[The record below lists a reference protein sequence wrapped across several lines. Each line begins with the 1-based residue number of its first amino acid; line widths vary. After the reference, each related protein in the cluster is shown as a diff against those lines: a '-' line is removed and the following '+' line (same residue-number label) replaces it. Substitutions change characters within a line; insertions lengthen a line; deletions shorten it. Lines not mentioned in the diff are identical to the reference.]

1 MAVNVK
7 DLNYQLKNVNNQ
19 ISFDEIN
26 SAAST
31 LTDQFKAASH
41 TQLGFGVGEIKGGIE
56 SLVQNID
63 YPLGETS
70 SAIAAVSR
78 VTANVPNVKS
88 DLIQTIS
95 GTDATKLGSIVEST
109 AASGLL
115 DEIITAGTAEAIATA
130 FKQVLG
136 KTSSELENTLLSIAP
151 IGLSVQISTSVDD
164 VLSGAFKNPFAA
176 GVGNIATALTA
187 AVGGLNSTNL
197 IKNVVE
203 NFTGQITNTVL
214 SSINIPDSVITQLAV
229 VAIMDGNVDLAV
241 DKSIAFLPI
250 PKDLTDL
257 SIRVGVNIDK
267 SSVNNLVRSLDILE
281 QAGGSSSSIQIVI
294 NNISSIQSSFS
305 GVSGGISNSVQTGN
319 SALGSPSPDRIA
331 TIGGASSGGSGA
343 YDTDFSYIESLE
355 EMTADLRAVTRPVS
369 TTIVHWTSHYID
381 DNHIDAQAI
390 KQIHISKGL
399 TTIGYH
405 YIIKRDGSIQRGRNP
420 NRVGAHA
427 KSSHNPYSIGIGFVG
442 GYNCPNGTSNP
453 ERCASADSINS
464 AQWAAF
470 DMYLKAFYT
479 VYSGGEVWGHQD
491 TDPWNKIDPMSN
503 MTSYVKNKFGKTN
516 VSPQPSRT
524 YSLEELAEKLFGPVR
539 TDPLDEGNYTGENG
553 RLDIN
558 TLTVIAPGHRLR
570 ADAASAYLQMVSS
583 ASAAGIQWSITDSY
597 RTYEAQVRLAQEK
610 GIYGEGGYAARPG
623 TSNHGWGLA
632 LDLGSRDRTHLEGT
646 PEYNWLV
653 ANANSFGFKT
663 ILKSSSGPAEP
674 WHWEYVV

>member
-1 MAVNVK
+1 MAVNVSA
-7 DLNYQLKNVNNQ
+7 LNSQLKNVNNQ
-19 ISFDEIN
+19 LSFDEIN

-56 SLVQNID
+56 SLVQTVD
-63 YPLGETS
+63 YPLGATS
-70 SAIAAVSR
+70 SPLPAVSR
-78 VTANVPNVKS
+78 VTANVADVKS
-88 DLIQTIS
+88 DLVQTIS
-95 GTDATKLGSIVEST
+95 GTDASKLGSIVEST
-109 AASGLL
+109 AESGIL

-136 KTSSELENTLLSIAP
+136 KTSSELENTLSSIAP
-151 IGLSVQISTSVDD
+151 SDLDVKISTSVDD

-176 GVGNIATALTA
+176 GVGNIANALTA

-294 NNISSIQSSFS
+294 NNISNIQSSFQ

-355 EMTADLRAVTRPVS
+355 EMTADLRAITRPVS
-369 TTIVHWTSHYID
+369 TTVVHWTANYID
-381 DNHIDAQAI
+381 DYHVDAQRV
-390 KQIHISKGL
+390 KEIHMSGDFNF

-405 YIIKRDGSIQRGRNP
+405 YLIRRDGSIQRGRNP
-420 NRVGAHA
+420 NQTGSHA
-427 KSSHNPYSIGIGFVG
+427 RSLHNPYSIGISFVA
-442 GYNCPNGTSNP
+442 GYNCANGTRNP
-453 ERCASADSINS
+453 EGYASADSINS
-464 AQWAAF
+464 AQWAAL

-491 TDPWNKIDPMSN
+491 TDPKRKIDPMTN
-503 MTSYVKNKFGKTN
+503 MTAYVKNKFGKIN

-524 YSLEELAEKLFGPVR
+524 YSLEELAAKTF
-539 TDPLDEGNYTGENG
+539 
-553 RLDIN
+553 
-558 TLTVIAPGHRLR
+558 
-570 ADAASAYLQMVSS
+570 
-583 ASAAGIQWSITDSY
+583 
-597 RTYEAQVRLAQEK
+597 
-610 GIYGEGGYAARPG
+610 
-623 TSNHGWGLA
+623 
-632 LDLGSRDRTHLEGT
+632 DL
-646 PEYNWLV
+646 
-653 ANANSFGFKT
+653 
-663 ILKSSSGPAEP
+663 
-674 WHWEYVV
+674 

>member
-1 MAVNVK
+1 MPVNVS
-7 DLNYQLKNVNNQ
+7 DLNYQLKNLGNQ

-56 SLVQNID
+56 SLVQTVD
-63 YPLGETS
+63 YPLGATS
-70 SAIAAVSR
+70 SPLPAVSR
-78 VTANVPNVKS
+78 VTANVADVKS
-88 DLIQTIS
+88 DLVQTIS
-95 GTDATKLGSIVEST
+95 GTDASKLGSIVEST
-109 AASGLL
+109 AASGIL

-136 KTSSELENTLLSIAP
+136 KTSSEVENCLSSIAP
-151 IGLSVQISTSVDD
+151 SDLSVKISTSVDD

-203 NFTGQITNTVL
+203 NFTGQIANTVL

-241 DKSIAFLPI
+241 DKSIPFLTI

-257 SIRVGVNIDK
+257 SLRVGINIDK
-267 SSVNNLVRSLDILE
+267 SSVNNLVKSLDLLE
-281 QAGGSSSSIQIVI
+281 QAGGNSSLIQIVI
-294 NNISSIQSSFS
+294 NNISNIQASFQ

-319 SALGSPSPDRIA
+319 SALGSPSPDRMT
-331 TIGGASSGGSGA
+331 TIGGASSGGSGE

-369 TTIVHWTSHYID
+369 TTVVHWTANYID

-390 KQIHISKGL
+390 REMHIARGWS
-399 TTIGYH
+399 TIGYH

-420 NRVGAHA
+420 NQTGAHA
-427 KSSHNPYSIGIGFVG
+427 KSSHNPYSIGISFVA
-442 GYNCPNGTSNP
+442 GYNCPNGTRNP
-453 ERCASADSINS
+453 EGSVSPDSINS
-464 AQWAAF
+464 AQWAAL

-491 TDPWNKIDPMSN
+491 TDPWNKIDPMTN

-524 YSLEELAEKLFGPVR
+524 YSLEELAAKTFDPVR
-539 TDPLDEGNYTGENG
+539 T
-553 RLDIN
+553 
-558 TLTVIAPGHRLR
+558 
-570 ADAASAYLQMVSS
+570 
-583 ASAAGIQWSITDSY
+583 
-597 RTYEAQVRLAQEK
+597 
-610 GIYGEGGYAARPG
+610 
-623 TSNHGWGLA
+623 
-632 LDLGSRDRTHLEGT
+632 T
-646 PEYNWLV
+646 PI
-653 ANANSFGFKT
+653 S
-663 ILKSSSGPAEP
+663 
-674 WHWEYVV
+674 